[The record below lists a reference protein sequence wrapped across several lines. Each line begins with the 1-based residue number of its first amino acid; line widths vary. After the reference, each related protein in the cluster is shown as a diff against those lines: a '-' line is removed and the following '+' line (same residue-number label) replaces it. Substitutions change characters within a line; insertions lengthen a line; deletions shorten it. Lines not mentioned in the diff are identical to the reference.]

1 MLAGKAG
8 LDTPWRMRA
17 MARGVIR
24 WNSPDLRPLVPT
36 RALTSLN
43 KSESAKEMLQGRG
56 ALSSQ
61 ASK

>member
-24 WNSPDLRPLVPT
+24 WNSPDLRLFLPT

-43 KSESAKEMLQGRG
+43 KSESAEEMLQGRG
-56 ALSSQ
+56 APSWYTM
-61 ASK
+61 